1 MVKKCKWYQ
10 LIMNLLIYV
19 LVNMEI
25 PESEISVWNIR
36 ALLVPWNIYFRYVST
51 ECLHLSLSDTISL
64 RTVKS
69 PSCDWED
76 SQDVWLE

>member
-25 PESEISVWNIR
+25 PESEISV
-36 ALLVPWNIYFRYVST
+36 
-51 ECLHLSLSDTISL
+51 
-64 RTVKS
+64 
-69 PSCDWED
+69 
-76 SQDVWLE
+76 